1 MDGTQI
7 LITLI
12 AAIPT
17 TATALSTVYLNS
29 KRLKDREDAI
39 KRDAEQRKL
48 AMRNAS
54 KASIQNMITQDI
66 IRVELLGKLPENKDN
81 IEFEYENYHANGGNG
96 TITRQV
102 AEYNAWY
109 RKKELCM
116 RCSVEVEMEKPKK
129 LDIKKKCK

>member
-1 MDGTQI
+1 MDSTQI
-7 LITLI
+7 LIAII
-12 AAIPT
+12 AAVPT

-29 KRLKDREDAI
+29 KRLKDREEAI
-39 KRDAEQRKL
+39 RRDKEQRKL

-81 IEFEYENYHANGGNG
+81 IEAEYESYHENGGNG

-109 RKKELCM
+109 NKKELCM
-116 RCSVEVEMEKPKK
+116 RCSVEVEREKPKK
-129 LDIKKKCK
+129 LDKKKSVA